1 LITPGH
7 LATNPRIVK
16 EADALSEAGYG
27 VTVVAA
33 DFLDWA
39 HHADAEFADRAWHV
53 ERKVS
58 FGPRAPIERYL
69 KQTIRRKTCRALTR
83 MIGPNRFLIDRALHP
98 AAPELVEAALSIP
111 AELYI
116 AHYTAALPAA
126 AAAANRFGTFYAFDA
141 EDFHLGALP
150 EDAEYA
156 VDRTLIRVI
165 EEDLLR
171 NCVYLTAASPGIAD
185 AYVAT
190 YGLREPTVLL
200 NVFPRANAPTSP
212 TPAGTASP
220 RPSVYWFS
228 QTIGRNR
235 GLEVAVEAISIS
247 VARPYLYL
255 RGTLAAGFGDVLET
269 LSRRHGV
276 ADKLR
281 LLEPEPPSA
290 MEQLASQYDVGLVSE
305 IGETQNHR
313 IALSNKIFTYLLAG
327 IPVVAS
333 SIPAHAPFDG
343 LHGAVKLYDTLNP
356 HAMARALDSLLL
368 NPRQLARARRRAW
381 GLGQDR
387 FNWDIEKQILLS
399 LIKGL
404 DIQ

>member
-1 LITPGH
+1 MSTGPLPRVCLITPGH

-220 RPSVYWFS
+220 TSSGCSSRSHRPRWSNSRLNTMSDSSAKSERPRLIGLHCQTRFS
-228 QTIGRNR
+228 LICW
-235 GLEVAVEAISIS
+235 
-247 VARPYLYL
+247 
-255 RGTLAAGFGDVLET
+255 
-269 LSRRHGV
+269 
-276 ADKLR
+276 
-281 LLEPEPPSA
+281 
-290 MEQLASQYDVGLVSE
+290 LASRLWHPRYPRTPRSTACMG
-305 IGETQNHR
+305 R
-313 IALSNKIFTYLLAG
+313 SNFTT
-327 IPVVAS
+327 P
-333 SIPAHAPFDG
+333 
-343 LHGAVKLYDTLNP
+343 
-356 HAMARALDSLLL
+356 
-368 NPRQLARARRRAW
+368 
-381 GLGQDR
+381 
-387 FNWDIEKQILLS
+387 
-399 LIKGL
+399 
-404 DIQ
+404 